1 LQSRRIVKRL
11 LALLVVLTNLS
22 TSAAFASQGTE
33 PVVRSPEYWFA
44 YASKLPIGSR
54 VRVRTTDGHRETLV
68 LAVVDDEGITL
79 ERTTRTLEAPVR
91 IAYANLSQLEPQKD
105 GSGVGKAIAIGAAV
119 GAATFFG
126 ILLFFST
133 AMN

>member
-1 LQSRRIVKRL
+1 MQLTRKPLV
-11 LALLVVLTNLS
+11 ALLVILTGLS
-22 TSAAFASQGTE
+22 TNVVFASQGME

-44 YASKLPIGSR
+44 YASKLPIGSP
-54 VRVRTTDGHRETLV
+54 VRIRTTDGHRETAV
-68 LAVVDDEGITL
+68 LAVVDREGITL
-79 ERTTRTLEAPVR
+79 ERTTRNREAPVR
-91 IAYANLSQLEPQKD
+91 IAYANLLQLEPHQH

-133 AMN
+133 AMD